1 MFNLTACLV
10 LFLNNLIPLKNTFND
25 KQIKIL
31 EVAEILFAE
40 KGFDGTSVR
49 NIAKVAKINIAMV
62 SYYFGS
68 KERLLESLIVYRT
81 SDLKNQLENLLLED
95 LEPIEKIN
103 KLIELYINRINS
115 NRGIYRILHFE
126 FTSKK
131 REQNLQ
137 AFSEL
142 KKGNLKS
149 LETIIEEGQRK
160 GIFRKDVIIPLIT
173 PTILGT
179 FFHFHMN
186 KPFFENL
193 LNLKTEDLY
202 NNYIKTNLT
211 KHIQQTIKALL
222 IYEMSTTEMQCK
234 Q

>member
-1 MFNLTACLV
+1 MKSKFT
-10 LFLNNLIPLKNTFND
+10 D
-25 KQIKIL
+25 KQIQIL
-31 EVAEILFAE
+31 EVAETLFAE
-40 KGFDGTSVR
+40 KGFDGTSIR
-49 NIAKVAKINIAMV
+49 NIAKEAKINIAMV

-68 KERLLESLIVYRT
+68 KERLLESLIFYRT
-81 SDLKNQLENLLLED
+81 SDLKNQLEHIIYED
-95 LEPIEKIN
+95 IEPIEKIN

-126 FTSKK
+126 FTAKK
-131 REQNLQ
+131 RDQNLL

-149 LETIIEEGQRK
+149 LESIIEEGQKK
-160 GIFRKDVIIPLIT
+160 GVFRKDIIIPLIT

-222 IYEMSTTEMQCK
+222 IYES
-234 Q
+234 

>member
-1 MFNLTACLV
+1 MTTN
-10 LFLNNLIPLKNTFND
+10 FND

-31 EVAEILFAE
+31 EVAELLFSE
-40 KGFDGTSVR
+40 KGFDGTSIR
-49 NIAKVAKINIAMV
+49 DISKEAKINIAMI

-68 KERLLESLIVYRT
+68 KERLLEALIIHRT
-81 SDLKNQLENLLLED
+81 SDLKMQLDHLLLENLEPLE
-95 LEPIEKIN
+95 KVN
-103 KLIELYINRINS
+103 KLIELYINRVNC
-115 NRGIYRILHFE
+115 NKGIYRILHFE

-131 REQNLQ
+131 RSLTHE
-137 AFSEL
+137 AFTEL

-149 LETIIEEGQRK
+149 LEAIIVEGQTK
-160 GIFRKDVIIPLIT
+160 GVFRKDIVIPLIT

-193 LNLKTEDLY
+193 LELKTEALY
-202 NNYIKTNLT
+202 NNYIKTILT

-222 IYEMSTTEMQCK
+222 IYEN
-234 Q
+234 